1 MKKNRLILFLYIF
14 LFPLVGFAQPD
25 LPNVAQLSK
34 DGVNIL
40 SWVNPYTSNT
50 KEVLIE
56 RSNTLEGE
64 YAVIGKVEEIHLPT
78 QYYTDIQPQAG
89 DNYYRVLVIFK
100 TGHEWRSNDVH
111 IHNAPETL
119 SNSKVISK
127 DSVEHLVKTLGVVR
141 DVEPMQVNY
150 KVSPYVYINPYNG
163 NVNIELN
170 DALEEWYKIIFYD
183 ENNKVMFEIPR
194 VNDVFVIL
202 DKRNFQKFGL
212 YKFKIFKNDTDF
224 ADGYISIY

>member
-1 MKKNRLILFLYIF
+1 MKKNFLVLVISIF
-14 LFPLVGFAQPD
+14 LLPLVSMAQPD

-40 SWVNPYTSNT
+40 SWINPYTANS
-50 KEVLIE
+50 KDVLIE
-56 RSNTLEGE
+56 RSNALEEE
-64 YAVIGKVEEIHLPT
+64 YTVIGKIEEVQLPT
-78 QYYTDIQPQAG
+78 QYFTDIQPLPG
-89 DNYYRVLVIFK
+89 DNYYRVLVVFK

-111 IHNAPETL
+111 IYNAPETL

-141 DVEPMQVNY
+141 EVEPTIVDY
-150 KVSPYVYINPYNG
+150 KTSPYVYVNPFNG

-194 VNDVFVIL
+194 VNDVFIIL

-212 YKFKIFKNDTDF
+212 YKFKIYKNDEVF
-224 ADGYISIY
+224 ADGYVSIY